1 VVSTSIQGASTDTRS
16 KASRCREILEIT
28 PARRVSV
35 DSAHRVVL
43 PSLHDPPESYIG
55 GDQAVHDPQVRKT
68 AQRLKAWPPDMILKR
83 GLSDGCDARPQQQL
97 QEAEEN
103 RQRPQHQLI
112 TWRWHETGTG
122 MGHAFLDLVPADRW
136 AAKSPCDTMRQRG
149 LPGADRAADNHKS
162 RYRCH
167 QQV

>member
-1 VVSTSIQGASTDTRS
+1 
-16 KASRCREILEIT
+16 
-28 PARRVSV
+28 
-35 DSAHRVVL
+35 
-43 PSLHDPPESYIG
+43 
-55 GDQAVHDPQVRKT
+55 VHDPQVRKT
-68 AQRLKAWPPDMILKR
+68 AQRLKAWPPNMILER

-103 RQRPQHQLI
+103 RQRPQRQLI
-112 TWRWHETGTG
+112 AWRWHETGTG

-167 QQV
+167 PAGIANITQSRDQRPYRLAERPVMPRLVRGG